1 MPKDVNAAVATI
13 KTKRT
18 MDILK
23 TGEQH
28 PPILGSL
35 LEFILQLI
43 RARHFQIQTRVFFV
57 NTLSCFIAIPEKPSD
72 SLLECILMRLTCCG
86 QIQVISID
94 TAPLS

>member
-23 TGEQH
+23 MGWQH
-28 PPILGSL
+28 PAILGSL

-43 RARHFQIQTRVFFV
+43 RARYFQTPVFSFS
-57 NTLSCFIAIPEKPSD
+57 TWSC
-72 SLLECILMRLTCCG
+72 
-86 QIQVISID
+86 VIEMIGVLPDDIHMLWSKTVDIN
-94 TAPLS
+94 